1 MNPRPLVAV
10 IVGTLAVFAVPS
22 AGPTARS
29 PEPAPGP
36 VLTALSPETDAAL
49 WTLAGTQSD
58 AEIEAIVES
67 GLPVADLFDP
77 VTNEVLAAVSTAPQ
91 SPLDSL
97 ARS

>member
-10 IVGTLAVFAVPS
+10 IVGTLALFAVPS

-36 VLTALSPETDAAL
+36 TLTLSPETDAAL

-77 VTNEVLAAVSTAPQ
+77 VTNEVLAAVNTAPQ